1 MFETIQVEN
10 NNGVALITLN
20 RPDKLNSF
28 NTQMH
33 IEMQQALDNAVADE
47 AVKSILIT
55 GAGRGFC
62 AGQDLSDR
70 AVSAGSENE
79 SETETTAAAPD
90 LSSSIEKYYNPLIRR
105 ITNSPKPVVCAVNG
119 VAAGAGASIA
129 IACDV
134 VIAARSASFVLA
146 FANIGLV
153 PDSGCTWN
161 LTHAI
166 GLARAKAFAMLGER
180 VKAEQALEWGMI
192 WQVADN
198 ENLMSEAMVLAERL
212 AAQPPLAM
220 QHTKKL
226 MNTAFEH
233 SLDSQVERERLAMQY
248 LGKTEDYKEGVA
260 AFMEKRK
267 PVFQGK

>member
-10 NNGVALITLN
+10 NNGVAVITLN

-33 IEMQQALDNAVADE
+33 CEMQQALDNVVADD

-70 AVSAGSENE
+70 AVSAESENE
-79 SETETTAAAPD
+79 VATAPD

-105 ITNSPKPVVCAVNG
+105 ITNSPKPVICAVNG

-153 PDSGCTWN
+153 PDSACTWN

-198 ENLMSEAMVLAERL
+198 ENLMTEAMGLAQRL
-212 AAQPPLAM
+212 AGQPPLAM
-220 QHTKKL
+220 KHTKQL

-267 PVFQGK
+267 PVYQGK

>member
-33 IEMQQALDNAVADE
+33 IEMQQALDNAVSDD

-70 AVSAGSENE
+70 AVSVDSKDEAP
-79 SETETTAAAPD
+79 TAPD

-198 ENLMSEAMVLAERL
+198 ENLMSEAIVLAERL

-220 QHTKKL
+220 QHTKQL

-267 PVFQGK
+267 PVYQGK

>member
-28 NTQMH
+28 NTEMH
-33 IEMQQALDNAVADE
+33 IEMQQALDNAVSDD

-70 AVSAGSENE
+70 AVSAESENE
-79 SETETTAAAPD
+79 TAAAPD

-105 ITNSPKPVVCAVNG
+105 ITNSPKPIICAVNG

-198 ENLMSEAMVLAERL
+198 ENLMSEAIILAERL

-220 QHTKKL
+220 QHTKQL

-267 PVFQGK
+267 PVYQGK

>member
-10 NNGVALITLN
+10 KNGVAVITLN

-28 NTQMH
+28 NVQMH
-33 IEMQQALDNAVADE
+33 TEVRE
-47 AVKSILIT
+47 AFDQSTTDDSVKSILLT

-70 AVSAGSENE
+70 AVSSDD
-79 SETETTAAAPD
+79 SRPD
-90 LSSSIEKYYNPLIRR
+90 LGDSVEKFYNPLIRR
-105 ITNSPKPVVCAVNG
+105 ITNSAKPVICAVNG

-134 VIAARSASFVLA
+134 VVAAKSASFVLA
-146 FANIGLV
+146 FANIGLI

-166 GLARAKAFAMLGER
+166 GLPRAKALAMTGGR

-192 WQVADN
+192 WQVAED
-198 ENLMSEAMVLAERL
+198 ESLMEDAMVIAAKL

-220 QHTKKL
+220 QKTKEL
-226 MNTAFEH
+226 MNSAFEH
-233 SLDSQVERERLAMQY
+233 TLDSQVERERLAMQY
-248 LGKTEDYKEGVA
+248 LGKTDDYKEGVA
-260 AFMEKRK
+260 AFMEKRT
-267 PVFQGK
+267 PIYTGK